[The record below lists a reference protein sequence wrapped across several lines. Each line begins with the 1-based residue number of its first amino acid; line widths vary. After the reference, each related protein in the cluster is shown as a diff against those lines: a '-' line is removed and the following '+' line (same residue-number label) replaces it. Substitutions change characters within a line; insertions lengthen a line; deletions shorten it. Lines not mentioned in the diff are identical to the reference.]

1 MIGADGA
8 QLGIMSARDAL
19 NLAAEKNLD
28 LVKIAPQ
35 ATPSLHPIEALG
47 WLRPIRRGSPL
58 SRLLPFAHSVGVSL
72 EVLPLRDLGANPR
85 KRAPDI
91 YQTDI
96 EASGRASLD
105 DLLSLLRDTAHHP
118 D

>member
-1 MIGADGA
+1 MMNGINTFNVDGQVVIHTA
-8 QLGIMSARDAL
+8 VTFHIRQLGKLQTAL
-19 NLAAEKNLD
+19 PAF
-28 LVKIAPQ
+28 
-35 ATPSLHPIEALG
+35 
-47 WLRPIRRGSPL
+47 R
-58 SRLLPFAHSVGVSL
+58 
-72 EVLPLRDLGANPR
+72 
-85 KRAPDI
+85 PDI